1 MSTFFEN
8 LFEKIPS
15 AKELLDSDPKNLAG
29 HFLLSIV
36 QQDSIK
42 PNELIAHSSMSNV
55 INRLK
60 LIDRY
65 PSEDHDDMIYAL
77 MEAWQYLKTSCYV
90 AIRPS
95 SLSTSHTIYS
105 SPTYFVTRL
114 GKSIESYEHYGSL
127 IS

>member
-77 MEAWQYLKTSCYV
+77 MEAWQYLKTSLLCCNKTESV
-90 AIRPS
+90 SVSNIFRNEIRKKYRK
-95 SLSTSHTIYS
+95 L
-105 SPTYFVTRL
+105 
-114 GKSIESYEHYGSL
+114 
-127 IS
+127 